1 MKKSLIEAQRR
12 YYLREFDY
20 ISNKHKNNKYKHEM
34 DVFCKRALRC
44 PFSCWLYTMRY
55 AYL

>member
-34 DVFCKRALRC
+34 DVLCKRALRC